1 MSHESSTADELQEA
15 TTRHQAIAQR
25 LADLLAPDY
34 PADILPYLDAVLAEI
49 PAMAGLISRQ
59 GTDLAQSRLN
69 RANLA
74 AAALAV
80 IAATR
85 DGEPDALS
93 YLRDELRAQG
103 HDTDHT
109 DDLRGGR

>member
-1 MSHESSTADELQEA
+1 MPDDSRTSDSLQEA
-15 TTRHQAIAQR
+15 ATRHHRIVQN
-25 LADLLAPDY
+25 LASLLATECSEE
-34 PADILPYLDAVLAEI
+34 IWPYLDAVLADI
-49 PAMAGLISRQ
+49 PAMAGMINRP
-59 GTDLAQSRLN
+59 GADLAQARLN

-93 YLRDELRAQG
+93 YLRDELHAQG
-103 HDTDHT
+103 HETGD
-109 DDLRGGR
+109 RRSGR